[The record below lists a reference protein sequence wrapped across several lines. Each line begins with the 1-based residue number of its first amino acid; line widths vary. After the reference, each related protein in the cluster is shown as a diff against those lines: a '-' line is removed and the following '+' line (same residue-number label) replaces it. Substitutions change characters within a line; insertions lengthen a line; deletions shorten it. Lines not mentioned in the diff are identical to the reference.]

1 MPITIPLLY
10 LTRISIFILIF
21 FLSGLTITS
30 FADNK
35 TQAYYYYL
43 LAMNEKDPV
52 LTENFLKK
60 AINYD
65 KKSLYLKKTLILF
78 YLENRKL
85 KEAET
90 LAEKLC
96 KEHPKDRDL
105 NLFLAKVY
113 LLENRPLRA
122 ASILEKYI
130 EFSPKDET
138 ILSLLIN
145 IYFDQK
151 DWDSALINLN
161 KLLKIDENNFSDF
174 SHSAFSI

>member
-21 FLSGLTITS
+21 FLLGLPITS

-43 LAMNEKDPV
+43 LAMNEKNPV
-52 LTENFLKK
+52 LAENFLKK
-60 AINYD
+60 AIDYD

-90 LAEKLC
+90 LAKKRL
-96 KEHPKDRDL
+96 RSL
-105 NLFLAKVY
+105 SLGYSLQSFSAKVS
-113 LLENRPLRA
+113 
-122 ASILEKYI
+122 ASFNFL
-130 EFSPKDET
+130 FSK
-138 ILSLLIN
+138 
-145 IYFDQK
+145 
-151 DWDSALINLN
+151 
-161 KLLKIDENNFSDF
+161 
-174 SHSAFSI
+174 